1 VGSESKRR
9 AKAQRREARK
19 RAEKT
24 RRQLADYCAL
34 WMYDAEEAW
43 FAKDFPR
50 ARRCFERILHM
61 RPTHQAANERL
72 AELLF
77 IDGLQAD
84 GLRHF
89 DRLVEPPEF
98 PIIDFRAAAAC
109 LITERFDQGAELAQR
124 FLQRTEDDGRMDD
137 PRAKAR
143 LIHAECRRLAKATR
157 RLARQ
162 ADLLTRRDERAA
174 AHKQRRPGSPIPGVS
189 REPTSAAANPARG
202 ARVLPSSPVASPAA
216 MPEPL

>member
-1 VGSESKRR
+1 MSSESKRR
-9 AKAQRREARK
+9 AKAQRRETRK

-24 RRQLADYCAL
+24 RRQLADHCAQ
-34 WMYDAEEAW
+34 WMYDADDAW

-50 ARRCFERILHM
+50 ARRCLQRILHV
-61 RPTHQAANERL
+61 RPTHQAANERM
-72 AELLF
+72 AELFF

-109 LITERFDQGAELAQR
+109 LITERFEQGAARAQR
-124 FLQRTEDDGRMDD
+124 FLRRTEDDGRMND
-137 PRAKAR
+137 PRGKAR

-162 ADLLTRRDERAA
+162 ADLLTRRDKRAP
-174 AHKQRRPGSPIPGVS
+174 AHKQLQDRPGPPIPGVS
-189 REPTSAAANPARG
+189 RDPVSAAARPASGGR
-202 ARVLPSSPVASPAA
+202 ALPLSPPGGPGREA
-216 MPEPL
+216 